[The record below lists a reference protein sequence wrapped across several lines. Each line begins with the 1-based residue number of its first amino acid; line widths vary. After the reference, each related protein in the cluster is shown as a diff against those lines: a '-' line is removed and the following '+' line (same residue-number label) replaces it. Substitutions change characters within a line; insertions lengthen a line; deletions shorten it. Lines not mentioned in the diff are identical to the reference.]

1 MKEERIIQELASLAR
16 KEAPPQVNVA
26 DRVMA
31 ILRTSRGEGRRTVV
45 DPIAWVAAASAA
57 VAIPVVLAAFPFGG
71 SWGDTLMAVMAALAD
86 LPRWML

>member
-31 ILRTSRGEGRRTVV
+31 ILRTRGEGRRTVI
-45 DPIAWVAAASAA
+45 DPIAWVAVASAA
-57 VAIPVVLAAFPFGG
+57 VAIPVVLAAFSLGG
-71 SWGDTLMAVMAALAD
+71 SWSDTLMAALAD
-86 LPRWML
+86 LPGWVP